1 MGKKSNSTKKK
12 LTRYTTTGLQGT
24 QWATL
29 LSGMYVT
36 RPLNTASNVG
46 SIVSVYFGLI
56 RETFLFNFKLNF
68 YHSSCLDLFSL
79 VPHENWCL
87 SFQYRRLKLT
97 ISFPTHSAG
106 HSCVLHGISSS
117 GFSSP
122 PFSQTLSATAD
133 LSSFLMHFT
142 LRVFFPV
149 KERDRHDW
157 LETTL

>member
-1 MGKKSNSTKKK
+1 MGKKIKFYQEEINPIHNHWV
-12 LTRYTTTGLQGT
+12 TGYPVSH
-24 QWATL
+24 ATIW
-29 LSGMYVT
+29 YVCD
-36 RPLNTASNVG
+36 SNVG

-68 YHSSCLDLFSL
+68 YHSSCLDLFSQ

-97 ISFPTHSAG
+97 ISYPTHSTG

-122 PFSQTLSATAD
+122 PFPQTLSATAD

-149 KERDRHDW
+149 KESDRHDW